1 MYKINLYISL
11 EVVQNYKY
19 TKKVGKMYEFMEFL
33 GNFCGVI
40 LDPINVVLL
49 IILVIF
55 FKSKRTKQRGFFKN
69 LGIIF
74 LIGFGIRLLFLP
86 INIHASSM
94 DYRYFGADTAFF
106 ILFSNAVFAAL
117 IYLFYYFS
125 KIFFY
130 VNMTPKETRNYE
142 TKKKDI
148 TLIKNLVERYENAK
162 DFECAD
168 FLYRLMMF
176 RDNNYNSIQ
185 IQAFLNPDENINL
198 IKSALL
204 SSLYKK
210 IKLQKLI
217 NPQNYT
223 ALVWYYT
230 LKSYIAGDN
239 KELMY
244 NLWKNLNRGF
254 ELAKSKYIQD
264 SSKKFNFDNSG
275 FYQIPKGI
283 EENKSINKLDNKT
296 NTLVKDSNN
305 IIELINSKLEIM
317 KENNKNLKDNTF
329 LAICY
334 VYEDLIQEGNEQDIK
349 NLIACVQENYPDLYN
364 DIITHIALKYSG
376 TNY

>member
-1 MYKINLYISL
+1 
-11 EVVQNYKY
+11 
-19 TKKVGKMYEFMEFL
+19 MYEFMEFL

-40 LDPINVVLL
+40 LDPINIVLL

-86 INIHASSM
+86 VNIHASSM

-130 VNMTPKETRNYE
+130 VNMTPKETREYE

-254 ELAKSKYIQD
+254 ELAKPKYIQD

-283 EENKSINKLDNKT
+283 EENKYIKNFDDKT
-296 NTLVKDSNN
+296 NTLAKNSNN

-317 KENNKNLKDNTF
+317 EENNKNLKGNTF

-364 DIITHIALKYSG
+364 DIITHIALKYSV